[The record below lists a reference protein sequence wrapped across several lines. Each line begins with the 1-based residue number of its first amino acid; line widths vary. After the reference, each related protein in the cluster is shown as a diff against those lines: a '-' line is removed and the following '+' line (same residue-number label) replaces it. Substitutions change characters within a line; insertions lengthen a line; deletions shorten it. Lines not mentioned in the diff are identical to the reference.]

1 MIREREFD
9 KEHER
14 IDRER
19 ERRKREIDLQW
30 AQMVEEGKRVQ
41 KLWEDVLERWK

>member
-1 MIREREFD
+1 MIREREVD

-14 IDRER
+14 ID
-19 ERRKREIDLQW
+19 REIDLQW